1 MMLNIVECLKMKDYF
16 YNLGEYI
23 EHEVLIVFPMHEF
36 QIYMKIW
43 KIGLRLS
50 KILLHWKFNLQIDPT
65 YTTRNLSSC
74 KTIKR
79 ELKLSY
85 WIFMFKKR

>member
-50 KILLHWKFNLQIDPT
+50 KILLHWNLIHKWVQPILLGISPPVN
-65 YTTRNLSSC
+65 Y
-74 KTIKR
+74 
-79 ELKLSY
+79 
-85 WIFMFKKR
+85 